1 MNNLNKLYG
10 PMRAV
15 DVLDLLAWEDNRS
28 RNEAAKWGRHS
39 TDAYFRAWK
48 WLTAVVLDN
57 PRPELPFHAKQAI
70 LMVQTKG
77 YLSTVDVVR

>member
-1 MNNLNKLYG
+1 MNELNDLYG

-28 RNEAAKWGRHS
+28 SQEAMKWGRHE
-39 TDAYFRAWK
+39 TDAYHRAWL

-57 PRPELPFHAKQAI
+57 PRPELPWHAEQAI

-77 YLSTVDVVR
+77 YQSTVR

>member
-1 MNNLNKLYG
+1 MNDLINLYG

-28 RNEAAKWGRHS
+28 REEAMKWGQHE

-57 PRPELPFHAKQAI
+57 PRPELPWHAKQAI
-70 LMVQTKG
+70 LRVQTKG
-77 YLSTVDVVR
+77 YQSTVK

>member
-1 MNNLNKLYG
+1 MDDLNGLYG

-28 RNEAAKWGRHS
+28 RHEAMKWGRHE

-57 PRPELPFHAKQAI
+57 PRPELPWHAEQAI
-70 LMVQTKG
+70 LRVQTKG
-77 YLSTVDVVR
+77 YQSTVR

>member
-1 MNNLNKLYG
+1 MNDLINLYG

-28 RNEAAKWGRHS
+28 REEAMKWGWHE

-57 PRPELPFHAKQAI
+57 PRPELPSHAKQAI
-70 LMVQTKG
+70 LRVQTKG
-77 YLSTVDVVR
+77 YQSTVK

>member
-1 MNNLNKLYG
+1 MNDLNGLYG

-28 RNEAAKWGRHS
+28 RHEAMKWGRHE

-57 PRPELPFHAKQAI
+57 PRPELPCHAEQAI
-70 LMVQTKG
+70 LRVQTKG
-77 YLSTVDVVR
+77 YLSTVE

>member
-1 MNNLNKLYG
+1 MNDLINLYG

-28 RNEAAKWGRHS
+28 RGLAMKWGQHE

-48 WLTAVVLDN
+48 WLTAVVLN
-57 PRPELPFHAKQAI
+57 NSRPELPWHAKQAI
-70 LMVQTKG
+70 LRVQTKG
-77 YLSTVDVVR
+77 YLSTVKQ

>member
-1 MNNLNKLYG
+1 MNNLNDLYG

-28 RNEAAKWGRHS
+28 REEAMKWGRHE
-39 TDAYFRAWK
+39 TDAYFRAWL

-57 PRPELPFHAKQAI
+57 PKPELPWHAEQAI
-70 LMVQTKG
+70 LRVQTKG
-77 YLSTVDVVR
+77 YLSTVK

>member
-1 MNNLNKLYG
+1 MNDLNGLYG

-28 RNEAAKWGRHS
+28 REDALTYGWPE

-57 PRPELPFHAKQAI
+57 PRPELPWHAEQAI
-70 LMVQTKG
+70 LRVQTKG
-77 YLSTVDVVR
+77 YLSTVK